1 MVQVYKGGTTI
12 SFMSKDKHI
21 PQGYK
26 DSSLGIIP
34 KEWEVKRLGE
44 LCTKIGSGVTPRG
57 GQNVYLSQ
65 GRPFLRS
72 QNVANGYLLL
82 DDVVFIDEITHQ
94 KQKSTEIE
102 LDDVLLNITGAS
114 IGRSA
119 VATSEIVGGNVNQHV
134 CIIRLK
140 DKTLSYYICAFLLSY
155 IGQKQID
162 SYQAG
167 GNREGLNYDQIA
179 SFKIFIPSSKEI
191 IQIWNFLSLWD
202 TAIEKQSELIEKL
215 KLRKRALMQQLL
227 TGKKRLPGFSGE
239 WKRIKLGDIAE
250 RITRKNEE
258 DNKNVVTISAQRG
271 FVVQTDF
278 FNKSVASE
286 TLDNYYLVHK
296 DEFCYNKSYSNGYPM
311 GAIKRL
317 TAFDKAV
324 VTTLYICFRLKES
337 SNINIDFFEQYCES
351 GIFNK
356 ELVKVANEGGRAHGL
371 LNVTPSDFFNM
382 HMKIPSIEEQ
392 NAIATVL
399 FNADKEIELANK
411 KLNNLQSQKRGLM
424 QQLLTGKI
432 RTTNFE

>member
-1 MVQVYKGGTTI
+1 MANKTL
-12 SFMSKDKHI
+12 

-26 DSSLGIIP
+26 DSPLGIIP

-65 GRPFLRS
+65 GRPFMRS

-82 DDVVFIDEITHQ
+82 DDVVFIDERTHQ

-119 VATSEIVGGNVNQHV
+119 IATSEIVGGNVNQHV

-140 DKTLSYYICAFLLSY
+140 DKTLSYYICTFLLSY

-179 SFKIFIPSSKEI
+179 SFKICIPSSNEI
-191 IQIWNFLSLWD
+191 IQIWNCLSLWD

-215 KLRKRALMQQLL
+215 KLRKRGLMQQLL

-239 WKRIKLGDIAE
+239 WKCIKLGEIAE
-250 RITRKNEE
+250 RVTRKNEE

-286 TLDNYYLVHK
+286 ALDNYFLILK

-324 VTTLYICFRLKES
+324 VTTLYICFKLKEL

-382 HMKIPSIEEQ
+382 HMRIPNLDEQ
-392 NAIATVL
+392 NVIATVL
-399 FNADKEIELANK
+399 VNADKEIELAHE
-411 KLNNLQSQKRGLM
+411 KLAGLQSQKRGLM
-424 QQLLTGKI
+424 QQLLTGKK
-432 RTTNFE
+432 RFV